1 MGSVAVVFAAI
12 DGDFDFCQLAVK
24 HLLTDDK
31 FQHELLEKY
40 NTRLRQVNS

>member
-1 MGSVAVVFAAI
+1 MRFVTVVFAAI

-24 HLLTDDK
+24 RLLTDDK
-31 FQHELLEKY
+31 FQQELLEKY